1 MASPRREYRIG
12 IAGFGGR
19 GGGLARFWQG
29 VPGARIVAVADP
41 IPERLDAAETA
52 LGDAACYADHREM
65 LAEANLDILTIGTT
79 GPHHAAITHDACAQG
94 VRGIYCEK
102 PMACSL
108 ADADAMIADC
118 KASGTVLLIGHERR
132 WIEPILRVRAALKEG
147 AIGRPTHGYVY
158 WPTGRVGS
166 NGTHFFDAIN
176 FMLDSEPV
184 EVVGRVQRGLDL
196 TRVDDHPVY
205 RTRLVDDPGAQGFI
219 TYANGMRIALDCL
232 NDVLLPYTYLFCG
245 SRGRLDLEEVSW
257 QLDYRA
263 READTRSHR
272 DAWRVPARLD
282 FPQSPPYVDGV
293 AEQASYRELIA
304 CIETGARPTSSGE
317 DGRLALE
324 TIVAFHLSSEAGMRP
339 IALPLPESARQ
350 YQLTVH

>member
-1 MASPRREYRIG
+1 
-12 IAGFGGR
+12 
-19 GGGLARFWQG
+19 
-29 VPGARIVAVADP
+29 
-41 IPERLDAAETA
+41 
-52 LGDAACYADHREM
+52 
-65 LAEANLDILTIGTT
+65 
-79 GPHHAAITHDACAQG
+79 
-94 VRGIYCEK
+94 
-102 PMACSL
+102 MACSL

-118 KASGTVLLIGHERR
+118 RASGTVLLLGHERR
-132 WIEPILRVRAALKEG
+132 WMEPIVRMREAIKEG

-176 FMLDSEPV
+176 FMLDSAPV

-219 TYANGMRIALDCL
+219 TYANGARIALDCL

-245 SRGRLDLEEVSW
+245 SRGRIDLEEVSW
-257 QLDYRA
+257 RIDYRA

-272 DAWRVPARLD
+272 DAWRIPERRD
-282 FPQSPPYVDGV
+282 FPQSPAYVDGV
-293 AEQASYRELIA
+293 AEQASYRELLD
-304 CIETGARPTSSGE
+304 CIETGARPTSTGE

-339 IALPLPESARQ
+339 IALPLPASARE